1 MSINNKTLKNEFFE
15 IISTFAVI
23 SIFESSIEFID
34 SSRSFA
40 IDSFAIS
47 IEFSKSKNRIF
58 IFIDE
63 LISFSKQ
70 FQRKISHFHRKTIFV
85 KIFSQHFTKQFII
98 FKNINTLKTFVVID
112 YQKKMS
118 SKIIQI
124 SNFHE
129 YFSKDFFR

>member
-1 MSINNKTLKNEFFE
+1 MSINSKTLKNEFLE
-15 IISTFAVI
+15 IISTFAII

-34 SSRSFA
+34 LSKSFA
-40 IDSFAIS
+40 INSFAIF
-47 IEFSKSKNRIF
+47 IEFSKSKNRVF

-70 FQRKISHFHRKTIFV
+70 SQRKIFHFHRKTTFA

-112 YQKKMS
+112 YQKKMF

-129 YFSKDFFR
+129 YFSKNFSR